1 MSVTRR
7 APDAIFKASPPT
19 PKTRPT
25 SARPLMLLIP
35 SIEVKDGKCIAGATT
50 GLDPAVLAARMV
62 AAGALRIQLID
73 LDAAAGRAVSLPAIA
88 AAIAA
93 CDGVPVQL
101 VGGIRDEDSVQR
113 GLDAGAQF
121 VVLDPR
127 ASLLPHMVQDLCLEF
142 PTHVLLAL
150 DARAGRLAVEG
161 NWSKLHHHTA
171 LEVAQQ
177 FEREGIAGVIHVD
190 RGADGKRAG
199 PSVEATVAVA
209 KGLQVPV
216 IAAGGLADEDEIAA
230 FIPFA
235 DDGVLGALLATHL
248 LDRDADLRALF
259 ATA

>member
-1 MSVTRR
+1 
-7 APDAIFKASPPT
+7 
-19 PKTRPT
+19 
-25 SARPLMLLIP
+25 MLLIP
-35 SIEVKDGKCIAGATT
+35 SIEVKDGKCTAGAET
-50 GLDPAVLAARMV
+50 GLDPAALAVRLV
-62 AAGALRIQLID
+62 EAGARRIQLVD
-73 LDAAAGRAVSLPAIA
+73 LDAAAGRALSVRAVN

-150 DARAGRLAVEG
+150 DARDGKLAVEG

-177 FEREGIAGVIHVD
+177 FEREGIAGVIHDD
-190 RGADGKRAG
+190 RGGDGKRGG
-199 PSVEATVAVA
+199 PSVEATVAIA
-209 KGLQVPV
+209 RGLQVPV
-216 IAAGGLADEDEIAA
+216 IAAGGLATEDEIAA
-230 FIPFA
+230 LIPFA
-235 DDGVLGALLATHL
+235 DDGVQGALLAAQL
-248 LDRDADLRALF
+248 LGRIDALKALF
-259 ATA
+259 AAA

>member
-1 MSVTRR
+1 
-7 APDAIFKASPPT
+7 
-19 PKTRPT
+19 
-25 SARPLMLLIP
+25 MLLIP
-35 SIEVKDGKCIAGATT
+35 SIEVKDGKCVAGAEA
-50 GLDPAVLAARMV
+50 GLEPAALAERLL
-62 AAGALRIQLID
+62 AAGARRIQLVD
-73 LDAAAGRAVSLPAIA
+73 LDAAAGKGASAKAVA

-127 ASLLPHMVQDLCLEF
+127 AALVPHMVQDLCLEF

-190 RGADGKRAG
+190 RGADGRRQG
-199 PSVEATVAVA
+199 PSVDATVEVA
-209 KGLQVPV
+209 RGLAVPV
-216 IAAGGLADEDEIAA
+216 IAAGGLATEDEIAA
-230 FIPFA
+230 LIPFA
-235 DDGVLGALLATHL
+235 DDGIEGALLAPGL
-248 LDRDADLRALF
+248 LDRDAELRSLF